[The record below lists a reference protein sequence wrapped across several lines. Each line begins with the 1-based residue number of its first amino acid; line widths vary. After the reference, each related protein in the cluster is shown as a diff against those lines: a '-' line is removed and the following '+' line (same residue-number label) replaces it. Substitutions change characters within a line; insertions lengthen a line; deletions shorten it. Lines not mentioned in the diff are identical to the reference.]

1 MMALVIAFPR
11 LFPTAPL
18 ANHLWQSTLFAAVV
32 ALVTLVLKNNR
43 AQVRYAL
50 WLAASFKFLIPFAL
64 FVTIGSQLGSHKVH
78 TAQPVF
84 ASAMQQINEPFVAA
98 KSSPMT
104 APAAVSG
111 NILVSVLQKIF
122 LAVWFGGCALALLLW
137 WRRWQ
142 RIATAM
148 RAATP
153 AKSGRE
159 LEAVRRLERSV
170 GSKRPTSVI
179 VSECNLEPGIVGIFR
194 PVLLLP
200 ASVAGR
206 LDDAQLDA
214 IILHELWHVRR
225 RDNLAAAVHMLVQ
238 AVFWFHP
245 FVWWIGAR
253 LMDERERACDEKV
266 VAQGSEPQT
275 YAEGILKVCEFYLES
290 PLSCVA
296 GVTGSNL
303 KKRIEE
309 IMLHRIANQLNFAK
323 KALLVA
329 VGMAAIAVPVVIGV
343 MNPVTSEAQSQ
354 PLPPDVAAAL
364 TSLPPDVAADFKSTV
379 FTKDAVFVPKQ
390 SNLEKTALFVVN
402 RCIYIRNVPV
412 KELIAFA
419 YGLPDFKISGT
430 PEWANTHEWANTQ
443 RYDLSLK
450 LADPPDKAPVKE
462 AVQKLL
468 EEQFKLVVHREI
480 KDAAVYDLVVAD
492 GGLKLTGEH
501 SKGVNWTPKAIFN
514 PPGHLTATDLD
525 MAGLLFYLNRITQ
538 RVVVDKSG
546 LKGAYEF
553 TLDWTSDANHPNFDA
568 IVAALKDQLGLD
580 LKLRTAPTEMLIVDH
595 VERVGGGS

>member
-1 MMALVIAFPR
+1 MMPLVIAFPT
-11 LFPTAPL
+11 LSPTAPL
-18 ANHLWQSTLFAAVV
+18 ANHLWQSTLFVAVV
-32 ALVTLVLKNNR
+32 TFVTLVLKNNR

-50 WLAASFKFLIPFAL
+50 WLAASLKFLIPFAL
-64 FVTIGSQLGSHKVH
+64 LVTIGSQLGSHKVH
-78 TAQPVF
+78 TPPVF
-84 ASAMQQINEPFVAA
+84 ASAMQQINEPFVPV
-98 KSSPMT
+98 KPRPMT
-104 APAAVSG
+104 AAAAVSG
-111 NILVSVLQKIF
+111 NILGTVLPKIF
-122 LAVWFGGCALALLLW
+122 IAVWFGGFALALLSW
-137 WRRWQ
+137 WWRWQ

-148 RAATP
+148 RGATP

-194 PVLLLP
+194 PALLLP

-253 LMDERERACDEKV
+253 LIDERERACDEKV

-309 IMLHRIANQLNFAK
+309 IMSHRIANQLNFAK
-323 KALLVA
+323 KAFLFTMAA
-329 VGMAAIAVPVVIGV
+329 VAIAVPVVIGV
-343 MNPVTSEAQSQ
+343 MNPVAGQAQSQ
-354 PLPPDVAAAL
+354 PLPP
-364 TSLPPDVAADFKSTV
+364 SLPPDVAASFNDTA
-379 FTKDAVFVPKQ
+379 FTEDAVFTPTQLKPAKY
-390 SNLEKTALFVVN
+390 SSALLALN
-402 RCIYIRNVPV
+402 GCIFIRNVNL
-412 KELIAFA
+412 KGLIAYA
-419 YGLPDFKISGT
+419 YGVPYFHISGT
-430 PEWANTHEWANTQ
+430 PEWANTQ
-443 RYDLSLK
+443 GYDLSLK
-450 LADPPDKAPVKE
+450 LAETPAKAPGRE

-480 KDAAVYDLVVAD
+480 KGAAVYDLVVAD

-501 SKGVNWTPKAIFN
+501 SKEVNWMPNAMFT
-514 PPGHLTATDLD
+514 PPGHLTATDFD
-525 MAGLLFYLNRITQ
+525 TAGLAGLLNRITQ
-538 RVVVDKSG
+538 HVVVDKTG
-546 LKGAYEF
+546 LKGAYAF
-553 TLDWTSDANHPNFDA
+553 TLDWTSDANHQDPDA
-568 IVAALKDQLGLD
+568 LVAALKAQLGLD
-580 LKLRTAPTEMLIVDH
+580 LKLETGPTAMLIVDH
-595 VERVGGGS
+595 VERVGDGN

>member
-1 MMALVIAFPR
+1 MAFVITFPT
-11 LFPTAPL
+11 LSPTAPL
-18 ANHLWQSTLFAAVV
+18 ANHLWQSTVFAAVV
-32 ALVTLVLKNNR
+32 TLVTLVLKNNR

-50 WLAASFKFLIPFAL
+50 WLAASLKFLIPFVL
-64 FVTIGSQLGSHKVH
+64 LVTIGSRVGSHKAR

-84 ASAMQQINEPFVAA
+84 ASAMKQINEPFVAV
-98 KSSPMT
+98 KSSPKT

-111 NILVSVLQKIF
+111 NILGTVLQKFF
-122 LAVWFGGCALALLLW
+122 LGVWFGGFALALLLW
-137 WRRWQ
+137 RRRWQ

-148 RAATP
+148 RGAAP

-194 PVLLLP
+194 PALLLP

-253 LMDERERACDEKV
+253 LIDERERACDEKV

-309 IMLHRIANQLNFAK
+309 IMRHRIANQLNFAK
-323 KALLVA
+323 KALLVV
-329 VGMAAIAVPVVIGV
+329 VGLAAIAVPVVIGV
-343 MNPVTSEAQSQ
+343 LNPVSSEAQSQ
-354 PLPPDVAAAL
+354 PLPPDLAAMIKN
-364 TSLPPDVAADFKSTV
+364 PVC
-379 FTKDAVFVPKQ
+379 TKDAVFVPKQ
-390 SNLEKTALFVVN
+390 SNYMALITLN
-402 RCIYIRNVPV
+402 GCIYIRNMPV
-412 KELIAFA
+412 NRLIYIA
-419 YGLPDFKISGT
+419 YGRPDLQISGT
-430 PEWANTHEWANTQ
+430 PEWANTQ
-443 RYDLSLK
+443 GYDLSLK
-450 LADPPDKAPVKE
+450 QADPPTQAQLKE

-468 EEQFKLVVHREI
+468 EEQFKLVFHRET
-480 KDAAVYDLVVAD
+480 KV
-492 GGLKLTGEH
+492 G
-501 SKGVNWTPKAIFN
+501 
-514 PPGHLTATDLD
+514 AT
-525 MAGLLFYLNRITQ
+525 
-538 RVVVDKSG
+538 
-546 LKGAYEF
+546 
-553 TLDWTSDANHPNFDA
+553 
-568 IVAALKDQLGLD
+568 
-580 LKLRTAPTEMLIVDH
+580 PTEMLIVDH
-595 VERVGGGS
+595 VERVGGGI

>member
-1 MMALVIAFPR
+1 MAHPIAFP
-11 LFPTAPL
+11 LIASAPL

-43 AQVRYAL
+43 AQVRYSL
-50 WLAASFKFLIPFAL
+50 WLAASLKFLIPFSL
-64 FVTIGSQLGSHKVH
+64 FVTIGSQLGPHKAH
-78 TAQPVF
+78 TAPVF
-84 ASAMQQINEPFVAA
+84 ASAIQQINEPFVAVNA
-98 KSSPMT
+98 SRMT
-104 APAAVSG
+104 AAAAVSG
-111 NILVSVLQKIF
+111 RIPGTVLQQVL
-122 LAVWFGGCALALLLW
+122 LAVWFAGFALALLVW

-142 RIATAM
+142 RIAAAM
-148 RAATP
+148 RGALP
-153 AKSGRE
+153 VNSGRE
-159 LEAVRRLERSV
+159 VEAVRRLERRL
-170 GSKRPTSVI
+170 GNKRPAAVI

-194 PVLLLP
+194 PALLIP

-253 LMDERERACDEKV
+253 LISERERACDEKV

-323 KALLVA
+323 KTLLVA
-329 VGMAAIAVPVVIGV
+329 VGSAVIAAPVAIGL
-343 MNPVTSEAQSQ
+343 MNPVASQAQSQ
-354 PLPPDVAAAL
+354 PLPSSL
-364 TSLPPDVAADFKSTV
+364 LPPAIAANFETTT
-379 FTKDAVFVPKQ
+379 FTKDAVFTPTQFKDDKIA
-390 SNLEKTALFVVN
+390 NALLLLN
-402 RCIYIRNVPV
+402 GCLYIRNVQL
-412 KELIAFA
+412 KGLIAYA
-419 YGLPDFKISGT
+419 YGVPDVQISGE
-430 PEWANTHEWANTQ
+430 PAWSNSQ
-443 RYDLSLK
+443 GYDLSLK
-450 LADPPDKAPVKE
+450 LADPPNKTPVRE

-468 EEQFKLVVHREI
+468 AEQFKLVVHREI

-501 SKGVNWTPKAIFN
+501 SKGANWTPKAIFN

-525 MAGLLFYLNRITQ
+525 MAGLLSYLNRFTH
-538 RVVVDKSG
+538 RVGADKTG
-546 LKGAYEF
+546 LKGAYTF
-553 TLDWTSDANHPNFDA
+553 TLDWRSDAGHPDSDA
-568 IVAALKDQLGLD
+568 LVAALKDQLGLE
-580 LKLRTAPTEMLIVDH
+580 LRPNSAPTSMLVVDH
-595 VERVGGGS
+595 AEQVGSN